1 MRRWFAVVLL
11 ISLGLSSC
19 NMPGPSSVAGT
30 STPEP
35 GLVATSVS
43 STLTAQPLPT
53 LSVPT
58 LAPSVTAIIPS
69 ATAQPTQ
76 TETPSAPTSTA
87 VATLTPAADDVA
99 AALGEPDYRNPMD
112 NGRGFGLNEPY
123 DDDNLRI
130 VVENGALSMTG
141 KDDNGWHS
149 WRLTS
154 PKLGDVYIEATV
166 RTRNCSGDDL
176 YGLVARAPDYESGK
190 GYYFGF
196 TCDGRYTLGKWVE
209 AGISDM
215 IAYAQNAAILTGSN
229 QTNRIG
235 IHIEGRK
242 LSLYANGKLLQ
253 EIEDTS
259 FEEAGYYGVFIAPN
273 DTAGFTVDY
282 DQIAYWTLP

>member
-1 MRRWFAVVLL
+1 MRRWFALVLL
-11 ISLGLSSC
+11 VCLGLSSC
-19 NMPGPSSVAGT
+19 NMPDQNVNVSTA
-30 STPEP
+30 TPEP

-43 STLTAQPLPT
+43 GTLTAQPLPT
-53 LSVPT
+53 LAIPT

-69 ATAQPTQ
+69 PTPQPTL
-76 TETPSAPTSTA
+76 TELPAGPTSTA
-87 VATLTPAADDVA
+87 VATLTPAADDIA
-99 AALGEPDYRNPMD
+99 AALGEPDYRNPLD
-112 NGRGFGLNEPY
+112 NGRGFGLGEPY
-123 DDDNLRI
+123 DDDNVRI
-130 VVENGALSMTG
+130 AVENGALSITG

-154 PKLGDVYIEATV
+154 PKLGDAYIEATV

-190 GYYFGF
+190 GYYFAF

-209 AGISDM
+209 QGISDM
-215 IAYAQNAAILTGSN
+215 IDYTQNAAILAGSN

-235 IHIEGRK
+235 IRMEGRK
-242 LSLYANGKLLQ
+242 LGLYANGKLLQ

-273 DTAGFTVDY
+273 DTAGFTADY